1 MGWARGAY
9 GGEMMHM
16 QAFGRG
22 NLRVRDNLGDSGED
36 EMIIISWILRKG
48 GVGGGYGL
56 DRAGYG

>member
-1 MGWARGAY
+1 
-9 GGEMMHM
+9 MMHM